1 MIDYGLGNLS
11 FVKNMLF
18 LVISNSNNPNDII
31 KFTLE
36 LNEIAK
42 SRKVKILFRVSP
54 RELPDL
60 KKVYASLMNQE
71 NITIEKNLN
80 ISDSFLKYDTV
91 VEEYS
96 TVLFEGIYFGKSIYL
111 FNTKSTKIY
120 CDNELFPILE
130 LNQLDKVFES
140 NKELFNEIKHQ
151 IWSSN
156 PDENLL
162 NFINKLP

>member
-1 MIDYGLGNLS
+1 
-11 FVKNMLF
+11 
-18 LVISNSNNPNDII
+18 
-31 KFTLE
+31 LE

-80 ISDSFLKYDTV
+80 IYDSFLKYDTV
-91 VEEYS
+91 VGDYS